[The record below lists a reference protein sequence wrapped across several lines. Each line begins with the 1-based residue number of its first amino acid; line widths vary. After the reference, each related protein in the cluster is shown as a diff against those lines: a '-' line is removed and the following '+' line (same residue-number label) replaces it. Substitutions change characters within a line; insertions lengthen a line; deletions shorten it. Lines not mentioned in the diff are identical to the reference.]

1 MTDEIRTGSAPNFCP
16 PTEEGVVIALQD
28 EKGDA
33 LNLEFLGLILHG
45 GKSYGFFFPV
55 DDDNPA
61 LSIGEVVLLEV
72 TDLDDDGQPAA
83 FELVE
88 DEAIAA
94 EVYEDF
100 KQATADLYRFE

>member
-1 MTDEIRTGSAPNFCP
+1 MTDGIRTGSAPNFCP

-28 EKGDA
+28 EKGDT

-55 DDDNPA
+55 DDANPA
-61 LSIGEVVLLEV
+61 LSSGEVVLLEV
-72 TDLDDDGQPAA
+72 ADLDDDGQPAA

>member
-1 MTDEIRTGSAPNFCP
+1 MTDKIRTGSAPNFCP

-45 GKSYGFFFPV
+45 DKSYGFFFPV

-61 LSIGEVVLLEV
+61 LSSGEVVLLEV

>member
-1 MTDEIRTGSAPNFCP
+1 M
-16 PTEEGVVIALQD
+16 
-28 EKGDA
+28 
-33 LNLEFLGLILHG
+33 
-45 GKSYGFFFPV
+45 
-55 DDDNPA
+55 
-61 LSIGEVVLLEV
+61 VLLEV
-72 TDLDDDGQPAA
+72 TDLDEDGQPSA

>member
-1 MTDEIRTGSAPNFCP
+1 MAEIRTGSAPNFCP
-16 PTEEGVVIALQD
+16 PTEEGVIISLQD
-28 EKGDA
+28 EKGDG
-33 LNLEFLGLILHG
+33 LDLEFLGLVLHE

-55 DDDNPA
+55 DSDNPA
-61 LSIGEVVLLEV
+61 LSSGEVLLLEV
-72 TDLDDDGQPAA
+72 TELDEEGQPAA